1 MGELSPVGRTAL
13 GAALWRIAHLLVDG
27 EPKIFVDTL
36 AQRLVGVS
44 DEDVIKAK
52 AAFPESTAA
61 WVLRSRYAED
71 RLTEAIA
78 RGVTQYVLLGAGL
91 DTFAYRT
98 AGAVDGLRV
107 FEVDTPE
114 SQAWK
119 RRRLEKASIEI
130 PASCEFVPCNFETQS
145 LPEAFAQSTFDRSRP
160 TFVSWLAVTMYLQQ
174 EAIEK
179 TLRWVAGLGP
189 STELVLTYCV
199 PEARSAGGVRFAD
212 EMGARFVS
220 FFSTAEMERLLRE
233 TGFEETR
240 PLTFDEAR
248 SVYFRGRTDGLQPSA
263 TEFLIWA
270 RVSPLERQ
278 TA

>member
-13 GAALWRIAHLLVDG
+13 GAALQRIAHLLVDG

-78 RGVTQYVLLGAGL
+78 RGVKQYVVLGAGL
-91 DTFAYRT
+91 DTFAYRM
-98 AGAVDGLRV
+98 AGAFDGLRV

-114 SQAWK
+114 SQSWK
-119 RRRLEKASIEI
+119 RRRLEEANIKI
-130 PASCEFVPCNFETQS
+130 PASLEFVPCNFESQS
-145 LPEAFAQSTFDRSRP
+145 LPEAFSRSTFVRSQSA
-160 TFVSWLAVTMYLQQ
+160 FVSWLAVTMYLQR

-189 STELVLTYCV
+189 STEMVLTYCV
-199 PEARSAGGVRFAD
+199 PEARSAAGVRFAD
-212 EMGARFVS
+212 QMGARFVS

-240 PLTFDEAR
+240 PLTFEEAR
-248 SVYFRGRTDGLQPSA
+248 SVYFGARTDGLQPS
-263 TEFLIWA
+263 TVEFLMWA
-270 RVSPLERQ
+270 RVSPIERK

>member
-1 MGELSPVGRTAL
+1 MGELTPVGRTAL

-36 AQRLVGVS
+36 AQRLLGVS

-71 RLTEAIA
+71 RLAEARA
-78 RGVTQYVLLGAGL
+78 RGVEQYVVLGAGL

-98 AGAVDGLRV
+98 AGAFDGLRV

-114 SQAWK
+114 SQSWK
-119 RRRLEKASIEI
+119 RGRLERAGIEI

-145 LPEAFAQSTFDRSRP
+145 LAEAFAGSTLDPSRP
-160 TFVSWLAVTMYLQQ
+160 AFVSWLAVTMYLQR

-179 TLRWVAGLGP
+179 TLRWIAGLGP
-189 STELVLTYCV
+189 RTELVLTYCV
-199 PEARSAGGVRFAD
+199 PEARAAGGVQFAD
-212 EMGARFVS
+212 QMGARFLS
-220 FFSTAEMERLLRE
+220 FFSMSEMERFLRE

-248 SVYFRGRTDGLQPSA
+248 SVYFSGRTDGLQPST
-263 TEFLIWA
+263 TEFLMWA
-270 RVSPLERQ
+270 RVSPLDRAEG
-278 TA
+278 